1 MSLITRCP
9 TCETMFRVVPDQLR
23 VSEGWVR
30 CGQCAEIFDA
40 TQHMVTSPEAPAPAP
55 APAPSVA
62 PQPIHETR
70 PQAAAPAPAP
80 VPAQVPPPSSQP
92 SFIRPAADS
101 QFPATDAP
109 GIPTARTP
117 EPAPPAPQPDPVADE
132 PDWAD
137 APLTDPETV
146 FLDRDSEAEPST
158 QPLTQAQDTARIDL
172 PLSEPA
178 PAAEPPVKAVV
189 RPSTSPPRPPPAED
203 VPPVS
208 FLRQAA
214 DAPSFWS
221 RPVMRWTLLLVLLAL
236 LVLLVFQIVLKERNR
251 IAALEPATRPV
262 LQALCGMAGCSLSP
276 LRQIESIVIDS
287 STFSRIRGDDYRLG
301 FALRNT
307 APIAI
312 AMPAIELSL
321 TDPQDQAVIRRVIQ
335 PAEFAAGTLSLAK
348 SSVWTGSLSMSVR
361 PSANTDRI
369 AGYRLLAFYP

>member
-40 TQHMVTSPEAPAPAP
+40 TQHMVTSPETGAPTQ
-55 APAPSVA
+55 SVA
-62 PQPIHETR
+62 PQAVQETR
-70 PQAAAPAPAP
+70 PQATTAAPAPAAP
-80 VPAQVPPPSSQP
+80 VPPPSAQP
-92 SFIRPAADS
+92 TFIRPAADS
-101 QFPATDAP
+101 QYPATDAT
-109 GIPTARTP
+109 GIQPARVP
-117 EPAPPAPQPDPVADE
+117 EPAAPAVQHASRADE
-132 PDWAD
+132 PDGSD

-146 FLDRDSEAEPST
+146 FLERDSEAEPST
-158 QPLTQAQDTARIDL
+158 PPRSQAPDMAIDL
-172 PLSEPA
+172 PLSEPE
-178 PAAEPPVKAVV
+178 PAFEPPARADV
-189 RPSTSPPRPPPAED
+189 RPSAAAPRTAQDDD
-203 VPPVS
+203 VPAVS
-208 FLRQAA
+208 FLRQA
-214 DAPSFWS
+214 DAPSFWR
-221 RPVMRWTLLLVLLAL
+221 RPAMRWALLLAL
-236 LVLLVFQIVLKERNR
+236 LALLGLLVFQIVLKERNR
-251 IAALEPATRPV
+251 IAALEPATRPI
-262 LQALCGMAGCSLSP
+262 LEALCAVAGCSLSP

-287 STFSRIRGDDYRLG
+287 STFSRVRGDDYRLG

-348 SSVWTGSLSMSVR
+348 SSVWTGSLAMSVR
-361 PSANTDRI
+361 PGANTDRI

>member
-40 TQHMVTSPEAPAPAP
+40 TQHMVTSPEPAAPAQT
-55 APAPSVA
+55 VA
-62 PQPIHETR
+62 PQAT
-70 PQAAAPAPAP
+70 AAAPAQAPSPAP
-80 VPAQVPPPSSQP
+80 IPPPSAQP
-92 SFIRPAADS
+92 TFVRPAADS
-101 QFPATDAP
+101 QYPATDAP
-109 GIPTARTP
+109 GMQPARMP
-117 EPAPPAPQPDPVADE
+117 EPAPPAPQNESDADE
-132 PDWAD
+132 PSRTD
-137 APLTDPETV
+137 APLTDPETI
-146 FLDRDSEAEPST
+146 FLERDSEAEPST
-158 QPLTQAQDTARIDL
+158 QPLPQASDMAVDL
-172 PLSEPA
+172 PLSEPE
-178 PAAEPPVKAVV
+178 PAFKPPAMADV
-189 RPSTSPPRPPPAED
+189 RPSTAASRAAQDDD

-208 FLRQAA
+208 FLRQA

-221 RPVMRWTLLLVLLAL
+221 RPAMRWALLLVLLAL
-236 LVLLVFQIVLKERNR
+236 LGLLVFQIVLKERNR
-251 IAALEPATRPV
+251 IAALEPATRPI
-262 LQALCGMAGCSLSP
+262 LETLCAVAGCSLSP

-287 STFSRIRGDDYRLG
+287 STFSRVRGDDYRLG

-348 SSVWTGSLSMSVR
+348 SSVWTGSLAMSVR
-361 PSANTDRI
+361 PGANTDRI

>member
-40 TQHMVTSPEAPAPAP
+40 TQSMVTAPM
-55 APAPSVA
+55 S
-62 PQPIHETR
+62 E
-70 PQAAAPAPAP
+70 AP
-80 VPAQVPPPSSQP
+80 VPAKAVVPPAIQGTRPPAPATPPAPVAVPEPAPQPTSQP
-92 SFIRPAADS
+92 TFIRPAADAQS
-101 QFPATDAP
+101 AP
-109 GIPTARTP
+109 TEPPEAPPRRAP
-117 EPAPPAPQPDPVADE
+117 EPAPRDAPVAGE
-132 PDWAD
+132 ARGVE
-137 APLTDPETV
+137 APPTDPETV
-146 FLDRDSEAEPST
+146 FLEQDSEGEPST
-158 QPLTQAQDTARIDL
+158 RPLAQTPTPEIDL
-172 PLSEPA
+172 PLSALAPEP
-178 PAAEPPVKAVV
+178 VID
-189 RPSTSPPRPPPAED
+189 PSIRADDRRSGSPHHVQAD
-203 VPPVS
+203 DAPPVS
-208 FLRQAA
+208 FLRHSE
-214 DAPSFWS
+214 APSVWS
-221 RPVMRWTLLLVLLAL
+221 RPAVRWTLLVVLLALLAL
-236 LVLLVFQIVLKERNR
+236 LVLQIVVKERNR

-262 LQALCGMAGCSLSP
+262 LQALCDITGCNLSP

-287 STFSRIRGDDYRLG
+287 STFSRVRGDDYRLG

-348 SSVWTGSLSMSVR
+348 SSVWTGSLAMSVR
-361 PSANTDRI
+361 PGTNTDRI